1 MRRQVR
7 PALTV
12 LACLLLSLA
21 AAGQPSDSTSRW
33 GSLRA
38 AIESNSAIYIDDPV
52 LGPAPGRWGSN
63 NYVKL
68 DWQRDSL
75 AAGLQAE
82 WYPQALAG
90 YPSELKGAG
99 LTGLYVDWRHKGL
112 QLRAGSFHEQLGS
125 GLLLRSWEDRELGL
139 NNAITGGLA
148 SFHTGGRELEAR
160 VFGGFPKYGLWPSWQ
175 NAVAGADVA
184 LDLLPLF
191 GAASAHSLWLAG
203 SVTDRFSRSV
213 EDGIALLAGAGGFEV
228 PTHVPGASA
237 RLAYAWEGFSLK
249 AEYVWKGQDF
259 YTELLPKSAETY
271 RLKGGNAQIVEAGAA
286 VGPFSGTITLRRL
299 ENMSYRIFNT
309 VSAASPANT
318 LNYLPSL
325 CMQQTYMLAGLNPYV
340 TYADGEAGLQGDL
353 FWTFRRG
360 TALGGRYGMKLHVAG
375 SWIEALPFALPDR
388 DTHWLA
394 YRDINID
401 LERRWSKAF
410 RTVFF
415 VSIQENSPT
424 HGNRKATNAQNV
436 FVLDG
441 QYKFSPVAALRVEL
455 QYLYSQELT
464 RDWMAALAEFSL
476 APHWSVTVS
485 DMYNHGST
493 GVHYFNVGASY
504 SVDSFNVSLM
514 AGRNREGMVCSGGVC
529 RWQPAFSGAVLR
541 IQWSI

>member
-7 PALTV
+7 TLPSV
-12 LACLLLSLA
+12 LFALLLPLA
-21 AAGQPSDSTSRW
+21 AAGHAPDSTSRF
-33 GSLRA
+33 GTLHA

-52 LGPAPGRWGSN
+52 LGPAHSRWGSN

-68 DWQRDSL
+68 DWQRDSIS
-75 AAGLQAE
+75 AGLQAE

-99 LTGLYVDWRHKGL
+99 LTGLYVDWRHGAVE
-112 QLRAGSFHEQLGS
+112 LRAGSFHGQIGS
-125 GLLLRSWEDRELGL
+125 GILMRSWEDRELGI
-139 NNAITGGLA
+139 NNAITGGIA
-148 SFHTGGRELEAR
+148 SFHTAGRVLEAK
-160 VFGGFPKYGLWPSWQ
+160 VFGGFPKYGLWPSWS
-175 NAVAGADVA
+175 NALAGADLA
-184 LDLLPLF
+184 LDLLPMA
-191 GAASAHSLWLAG
+191 GISSQHSLRLEG
-203 SVTDRFSRSV
+203 SVTDRISGSTD
-213 EDGIALLAGAGGFEV
+213 DGIALLADVGGFEV
-228 PTHVPGASA
+228 PRHVPGYSA
-237 RLAYAWEGFSLK
+237 RLQYAWEGFSLK
-249 AEYVWKGQDF
+249 AEAVWKGQDF
-259 YTELLPKSAETY
+259 YTERLPKYAE
-271 RLKGGNAQIVEAGAA
+271 RFLLKGGNAQIIEAGAA

-309 VSAASPANT
+309 TAAASPGNT

-325 CMQQTYMLAGLNPYV
+325 CMQQTYMLAGLNPYE

-388 DTHWLA
+388 DTHYLA
-394 YRDINID
+394 YRDINIELD
-401 LERRWSKAF
+401 RRWSRAF
-410 RTVFF
+410 KTVLF

-441 QYKFSPVAALRVEL
+441 TYRFSSAASLRMEL

-476 APHWSVTVS
+476 APHWSITLS

-504 SVDSFNVSLM
+504 SIDSFNISLM